1 MKSENGD
8 TLRKLRHELRTPL
21 NHILGYAEMLMED
34 AGLERNE
41 KFLARLSEI
50 RAAAKELAAV
60 IGGDVSGREGLR
72 GRMAGAGVEVL
83 EQSAAV
89 FGEGP
94 GKYVRGLGRIRAAA
108 E

>member
-60 IGGDVSGREGLR
+60 IGGDVSDRESLR
-72 GRMAGAGVEVL
+72 ERMAGPVSKIL
-83 EQSAAV
+83 EQSAALL
-89 FGEGP
+89 GQAP
-94 GKYVRGLGRIRAAA
+94 GKSVSDLERIR
-108 E
+108 